1 MKKVILT
8 GSEGLI
14 GKSIRNF
21 LEIRNYACICLDL
34 KLGHDLSDEKFVKNF
49 FQRNRA
55 DGLINLF
62 ALNHHIDAGQDKD
75 TLFDIELES
84 FEQYLKIN
92 LTSLFSTCREFARYN
107 KKGSI
112 INFSSTYGV
121 VSPLKNLY
129 SEEEKHIGYSVSK
142 AGVIMLTKH
151 LATHLAPD
159 IRVNTII
166 PGGVYNNQSKEFI
179 KKYSNFTPMARMM
192 NVEELNGIVEY
203 LLSDSSSYV
212 TGTEFKIEGGWT
224 AW

>member
-1 MKKVILT
+1 M
-8 GSEGLI
+8 
-14 GKSIRNF
+14 
-21 LEIRNYACICLDL
+21 
-34 KLGHDLSDEKFVKNF
+34 
-49 FQRNRA
+49 
-55 DGLINLF
+55 INLF